1 MKLKTLIIASL
12 LLAVSTAF
20 AAVEPNDVLKDL
32 KNRIA
37 SDKRTAIWN
46 DVKAVVK
53 ADRLTIEGTVG
64 TEQQKDAINRAL
76 NAKNITNFRNNVKVL
91 EQSIP
96 DARKWALVK
105 LSVASL
111 RCEGKHSAEMATQ
124 AVMGTPVKV
133 IEKDGDWYRVQTPD
147 RYISYVPESS
157 LTFKTQN
164 TLDAW
169 KKASRCIVTVYD
181 TRLVTKPGGDETVT
195 DLVLGCI
202 LEYKGT
208 DGKWTQLATPDGR
221 TGYVLTSEIQSLNE
235 WAKQNFNVKLIEKTA
250 RRMLGSGYLWGGT
263 STKVTDCSGL
273 MKICYLA
280 NGIILQRDASQQA
293 LTGLKF
299 NDWHQAQTGDLLFFG
314 NAKTK
319 RVTHVG
325 MYLRDGKYIHCSGQ
339 VKINS
344 LEPSD
349 PTYLYSP
356 LSCSR
361 INGQIGKEGIIYMRN
376 HPWFFISQKQ

>member
-1 MKLKTLIIASL
+1 MKLKSIILAAL
-12 LLAVSTAF
+12 LLTVSAAF
-20 AAVEPNDVLKDL
+20 AAVEPNDVLKEL
-32 KNRIA
+32 KNKIA
-37 SDKRTAIWN
+37 PDKRTAIWD

-53 ADRLTIEGTVG
+53 GDMLTIEGTVG
-64 TEQQKDAINRAL
+64 TIQQKEAISRAL
-76 NAKNITNFRNNVKVL
+76 NAKDITNFKNNVKVL
-91 EQSIP
+91 EGYLP
-96 DARKWALVK
+96 KNHMWALVK

-133 IEKDGDWYRVQTPD
+133 LQQDGDWYRVQTPD

-157 LTFKTQN
+157 LQFMN
-164 TLDAW
+164 EPTLNAW
-169 KKASRCIVTVYD
+169 KKAQRCIVTVYD

-202 LEYKGT
+202 LEYKSD
-208 DGKWTQLATPDGR
+208 DGKWALLATPDGR
-221 TGYVLTSEIQSLNE
+221 TGYVLNSEIQPLPE
-235 WAKQNFNVKLIEKTA
+235 WARQNFDVALIEKTA

-273 MKICYLA
+273 MKVCYFA

-293 LTGLKF
+293 LTGLRF

-344 LEPSD
+344 LD
-349 PTYLYSP
+349 PTAPDYLYSP

-361 INGQIGKEGIIYMRN
+361 INGQIGKEGIIYVRN
-376 HPWFFISQKQ
+376 HPWYF

>member
-1 MKLKTLIIASL
+1 MKLRTLILASL
-12 LLAVSTAF
+12 LVAVSTAF

-32 KNRIA
+32 KNKIA
-37 SDKRTAIWN
+37 PDKRTAVWN

-53 ADRLTIEGTVG
+53 SNMLTIEGTVG
-64 TEQQKDAINRAL
+64 TIQQKEAINRAL
-76 NAKNITNFRNNVKVL
+76 TAKDITNFKNNVKVL
-91 EQSIP
+91 EEAIP
-96 DARKWALVK
+96 EARKWALVK

-111 RCEGKHSAEMATQ
+111 RCEGKHSGEMATQ

-133 IEKDGDWYRVQTPD
+133 LEKDDDWYRVQTPD

-157 LTFKTQN
+157 LTFMN
-164 TLDAW
+164 EPTLNAW
-169 KKASRCIVTVYD
+169 KKAQRCIVTVYD

-202 LEYKGT
+202 LEYKGD
-208 DGKWTQLATPDGR
+208 DGKWAQLATPDGR
-221 TGYVLTSEIQSLNE
+221 TGYVQTSEIQPLRE
-235 WAKQNFNVKLIEKTA
+235 WAKQNFDVELIEKTA

-273 MKICYLA
+273 RKICYLA

-344 LEPSD
+344 LDPSD

-376 HPWFFISQKQ
+376 HPWFF